1 MKMIVRVE
9 QMYIGIPKDS
19 LDHQISSLVVRI
31 HLLGFMCSR
40 SDERIL
46 VFKDLNDSFDLING
60 YNDEK
65 VNGNIAI
72 VSNIGWIQ
80 LHQFGT

>member
-1 MKMIVRVE
+1 MKMIVRFE

-40 SDERIL
+40 SEERIL

>member
-40 SDERIL
+40 SEERIL